1 MLITL
6 IRVTILY
13 CVVMVAI
20 RLMGKRQVG
29 ELQPTELVVTI
40 LLSELVAIPIQDN
53 SLPMATSL
61 ISAAVLV
68 GFEILNSIFA
78 VRSNKFRTLTQGH
91 SILVIRQGKP
101 DQRQLKNLRISLED
115 LMEALRQKD
124 IFDINDVE
132 YCYVETTGKISVLPK
147 PQQRQVTA
155 GDLQLQTEGN
165 DLPFVMVYD
174 GERMPRNYDEVAMTD
189 GRLDCI
195 LKQEKI
201 PLAKVMLLTVNKR
214 GDVFCL
220 RKEGTR

>member
-13 CVVMVAI
+13 GVVMVAI

-61 ISAAVLV
+61 ISASVLV
-68 GFEILNSIFA
+68 AFEILNSIFA
-78 VRSNKFRTLTQGH
+78 VGSNKFRSLTQGH
-91 SILVIRQGKP
+91 SIPVIRAGKP
-101 DQRQLKNLRISLED
+101 DLRELKNLRISLED

-124 IFDINDVE
+124 IFDINDVD
-132 YCYVETTGKISVLPK
+132 YCFVETTGKISVLPK
-147 PQQRQVTA
+147 PPQRSVTA
-155 GDLQLQTEGN
+155 GDLRLPAEGN

-174 GERMPRNYDEVAMTD
+174 GERMTRNYCEVAMTD
-189 GRLDCI
+189 GRLNTI
-195 LKQEKI
+195 LKQQKI
-201 PLAKVMLLTVNKR
+201 PQDRVMLLTVNKR
-214 GDVFCL
+214 GDVFCM
-220 RKEGTR
+220 RKESR